1 MGKVL
6 SELEK
11 RYDLKETNI
20 YLHGDGAGWIQTGLE
35 WLPNSQHVLDKFH
48 KNKALKKVCFS
59 SNSLTQTSIFPLLVC
74 LVPGNCYF
82 RFGFLLMANSFR

>member
-11 RYDLKETNI
+11 RYDLKETDI

-48 KNKALKKVCFS
+48 KNKALKKVCAG
-59 SNSLTQTSIFPLLVC
+59 LDGQTRRAMEKALRAALDE
-74 LVPGNCYF
+74 G
-82 RFGFLLMANSFR
+82 